1 MRFELPCVAVDWGT
15 THMRAMLCDS
25 EMSSPVDKI
34 EGNGISNLRN
44 SPADE
49 LLRAIKPWTS
59 KYGKVDLL
67 LGGMVG
73 ADLGWRSTPYLECP
87 LELRDLA
94 SELVTFRENGHRVAI
109 VPGVGCTNLL
119 GQPDFMR
126 GEEIQVLGWI
136 KRSERAA
143 NAILCL
149 PGTHTKW
156 ARLRDGRLDG
166 FTTSLTGELYALLKD
181 YSVLVQPNVR
191 KSSTCDV
198 AEFMKGVDVA
208 AKHGSQLLHTL
219 FSARSRVLS
228 GLGATDGASSYLSGL
243 LIGSDVKSAMSHS
256 DETVGAIEL
265 IGTPDL
271 CKRFALALERMGY
284 ESNISDGDEMVLE
297 GFLDIVEA
305 SQ

>member
-1 MRFELPCVAVDWGT
+1 MRINLPCIAVDWGT
-15 THMRAMLCDS
+15 THMRAVLCDS
-25 EMSSPVDKI
+25 QTSGPFDKI
-34 EGNGISNLRN
+34 EGNGISSLRN

-49 LLRAIKPWTS
+49 LLSAIQPWTR

-87 LELRDLA
+87 LELRELA
-94 SELVTFRENGHRVAI
+94 NELVTFRENGHRCAI
-109 VPGVGCTNLL
+109 VPGVSCKNSL

-126 GEEIQVLGWI
+126 GEEIQVLGWT
-136 KRSERAA
+136 KRSGRAA
-143 NAILCL
+143 NAVLCL

-156 ARLRDGRLDG
+156 ARVRNGRLEG

-181 YSVLVQPNVR
+181 FSVLVQPTVR
-191 KSSTCDV
+191 ESSTYDA

-208 AKHGSQLLHTL
+208 AEHGSQLLHTL
-219 FSARSRVLS
+219 FSARSRALS
-228 GLGATDGASSYLSGL
+228 GLGPAGSAPSYLSGL
-243 LIGSDVKSAMSHS
+243 LIGSDVKSAVGIT
-256 DETVGAIEL
+256 EEKGGAIEL
-265 IGTPDL
+265 IGTSVL
-271 CKRFALALERMGY
+271 CERFALALERMGY
-284 ESNISDGDEMVLE
+284 ESNISDGSEMVLE